1 MSLDERSVQYVAES
15 HAARLERSN
24 RRMFILCI
32 ILIVALLATNGLWFW
47 YESQFETVNTTS
59 IEAEQDGSGV
69 NIVGAGD
76 INYGAESTDYENN
89 K

>member
-24 RRMFILCI
+24 RRMFILCV
-32 ILIVALLATNGLWFW
+32 ILIVALLTTNGLWFW

-69 NIVGAGD
+69 NIVGARD
-76 INYGAESTDYENN
+76 VNYGAESTDNQNN
-89 K
+89 E

>member
-59 IEAEQDGSGV
+59 IEAEQDGAGV
-69 NIVGAGD
+69 NIVGARD
-76 INYGAESTDYENN
+76 VNYGAESTDNQNN
-89 K
+89 E

>member
-69 NIVGAGD
+69 NIVGARD
-76 INYGAESTDYENN
+76 VNYGAESTDNQNN
-89 K
+89 E

>member
-24 RRMFILCI
+24 KRMFILCV

-59 IEAEQDGSGV
+59 IEAEQDGAGV

-76 INYGAESTDYENN
+76 VNYGAESTDNQNN
-89 K
+89 E